1 MTSESPAKDR
11 LKDDIT
17 TFKSK
22 IISPSA
28 LKQSGFATAKN
39 TKHLKDSQD
48 QLKQVKQR
56 LDSQDL
62 LKQTKQ
68 RLKALISDAKNQH
81 KRRVVKKKEV
91 SEFASL
97 IPANA
102 SKLRK
107 STHST
112 SGRSSLDDTNSDL
125 HKPLSTAGT
134 RADSRRCTDILDA
147 CTTLDD
153 LCAVLPIEGYIC
165 FSCAAL

>member
-1 MTSESPAKDR
+1 M
-11 LKDDIT
+11 
-17 TFKSK
+17 
-22 IISPSA
+22 ISLSA
-28 LKQSGFATAKN
+28 LKESGFATAKN

-48 QLKQVKQR
+48 QLKQAKQR
-56 LDSQDL
+56 LDSQYL

-91 SEFASL
+91 SELASL
-97 IPANA
+97 SPADA

-107 STHST
+107 LTHSI
-112 SGRSSLDDTNSDL
+112 SGRSPLDDTNPDL
-125 HKPLSTAGT
+125 HKSLSTAGT

-147 CTTLDD
+147 CKTLGD
-153 LCAVLPIEGYIC
+153 LCAVLLIEGYIC